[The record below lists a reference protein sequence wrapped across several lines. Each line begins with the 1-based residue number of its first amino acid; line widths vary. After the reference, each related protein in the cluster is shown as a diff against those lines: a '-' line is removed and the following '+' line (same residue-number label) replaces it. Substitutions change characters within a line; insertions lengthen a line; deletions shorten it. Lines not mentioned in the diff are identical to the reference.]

1 MKNPMDLSARHV
13 LVTGASSGIGRAAC
27 VLASR
32 LGARVSLLA
41 RNPEGLQETLSL
53 MDGEDHAFHCCD
65 VAEIG
70 GLEDQVKQIVGTSG
84 PLDGLVHCAG
94 VSTGRPLAMS
104 KPDFVRDVMTVNFFS
119 FVELVRVISR
129 KKNSNQGASLVG
141 VSSVAAFRGGKAQEA
156 YAASKAAI
164 DSVLKPMAKELAD
177 RRIRVNAAAFGMVR
191 THSYQ
196 MYLDG
201 GGSDEA
207 LGTQQYLGVAE
218 PEDAASVLCFLLSDA
233 SRFITGTTLV
243 ADGGF
248 LS

>member
-1 MKNPMDLSARHV
+1 MINPMDLSGRHV

-27 VLASR
+27 IMASR

-41 RNPEGLQETLSL
+41 RSQERLEETVSL
-53 MDGEDHAFHCCD
+53 MDGDGHGCYCHD
-65 VAEIG
+65 VAQVE
-70 GLEDQVKQIVGTSG
+70 GLEDVVKKVVTVSG

-94 VSTGRPLAMS
+94 VSTGRPLLMS
-104 KPDFVRDVMTVNFFS
+104 KPDFVKEVMAVNFFS
-119 FVELVRVISR
+119 FVELVRAVAR
-129 KKNSNQGASLVG
+129 KRNSHEGASLVG

-164 DSVLKPMAKELAD
+164 DSVLKPMAKELSD

-207 LGTQQYLGVAE
+207 LKTQQYLGVGE
-218 PEDAASVLCFLLSDA
+218 PEEAASILCFLLSDA
-233 SRFITGTTLV
+233 SRFITGTTLI